1 MLNYHTKEHD
11 VFLAEVKISIE
22 PMKELNTTFCTVIFF
37 DNGQQEN
44 FIDCKWLVDTDGY
57 FDNAKDALEE
67 LSKVKYQNRGGTE
80 T

>member
-1 MLNYHTKEHD
+1 MLYYHTKEHD

-22 PMKELNTTFCTVIFF
+22 PMEEQNTTFCTVEFF

-44 FIDCKWLVDTDGY
+44 YYDCKWLVYTDGY

-67 LSKVKYQNRGGTE
+67 LSKKKYENCGGTE
-80 T
+80 S